1 MTMGN
6 RKGGTPPRR
15 WQPMRPA
22 ERVISPELAAAA
34 AADPVVA
41 AAALDETKEMWMNDR
56 YVVCVLRHEDG
67 WPARLSIR
75 RTDRGHVHDW
85 RDLQRIKNDI
95 AGPDAEAV
103 ELYPAEERLVDTAN
117 HFWLWCGRPGYRFPL
132 GFTERLVSSEAEDP
146 RFPGARQRPI
156 EEEAG

>member
-1 MTMGN
+1 
-6 RKGGTPPRR
+6 
-15 WQPMRPA
+15 MRPA

-56 YVVCVLRHEDG
+56 YVVCVLRHPEEG

-132 GFTERLVSSEAEDP
+132 GFTERLVSREAEDP

-156 EEEAG
+156 EEDAG